1 MTSFFMMNRM
11 ILFVNRLQRPF
22 GSDFCNRLST
32 STNSNHVQTSNISS
46 PTSSGTK
53 VDLSLVKRKLI
64 DILEEKGPISRRKL
78 YDDHMSTLFPVEAFT
93 PNQPPR
99 PLWLRTTP
107 EPPPVYLTMS
117 KFKKEVLGSLAREKL
132 IGIVTVFKVK
142 KALEVL
148 DLQGGLRK
156 KIEDA
161 ISNEPVDGHV
171 CVTGKWWREFMGKVA
186 MDSMAQAQ
194 TRSLRKPIKKSSSKR
209 KHQQQRR

>member
-1 MTSFFMMNRM
+1 MNRV
-11 ILFVNRLQRPF
+11 IPFINRLQKPF
-22 GSDFCNRLST
+22 GSNLCNRLST
-32 STNSNHVQTSNISS
+32 STNSHIHPSSNIPP
-46 PTSSGTK
+46 PTSSATK

-64 DILEEKGPISRRKL
+64 DILEEKGPISRRRL
-78 YDDHMSTLFPVEAFT
+78 YDDHISTLYPVEPFT

-117 KFKKEVLGSLAREKL
+117 KFKKEVLGSLAREKS
-132 IGIVTVFKVK
+132 IGIVTVFKIK
-142 KALEVL
+142 KAVELLE
-148 DLQGGLRK
+148 LQGDLRK

-161 ISNEPVDGHV
+161 ISNEPADAHV

-194 TRSLRKPIKKSSSKR
+194 ARSSAKPTKRSSSKKQYQR
-209 KHQQQRR
+209 QRR